1 MFCNLQPQETLTNS
15 FMKLIY
21 ATFLLVFFAISVRA
35 TVFTVTNNGDTG
47 VGSFRQAILDANANG
62 SSIRDYI
69 YFNITANTVADITIN
84 LLSDLPAITSNMVI
98 DASTQ
103 PSALLGNTSIKIRLV
118 RAAASYFS
126 GLTLDNVSDIE
137 IYGIYFSN
145 FLSQAG
151 GASDERKAGIYLRN
165 VQKVV
170 IGAPNKQNGFGNNY
184 TSVISPTT
192 PSIQADITISSNI
205 IGLDPT
211 GLSAAPNQVGIDLSY
226 LSNSTIGGAD
236 ATYGNLISANVNA
249 VSLGGLSGDV
259 NISYNVI
266 GFDITKSKSFPA
278 AQSIG
283 IFANGENVNLNI
295 NDNYIVSQYI
305 GIRTTNIK
313 RNYIIRHNLIGLG
326 PNSTNFGN
334 KKYGIE
340 LYNCSAGVIGGSNLT
355 DQNIIAYNE
364 QAIQVDFSYPV
375 SILKNSI
382 YCNTKSA
389 IEFKDIPVDKLIT
402 QSKIGVITANFAS
415 GTYLPNSIIEL
426 FYDDECPDCQ
436 GKIWLASIPT
446 NADGTWQY
454 NGPITGGLT
463 STGTNAD
470 GATSAFSKALI
481 NDANK
486 VIIDVFCAA
495 NNGGI
500 TNLAITDAS
509 VFKWYNSSNQ
519 LVGSER
525 DLKNVAA
532 GTYYLKAG
540 QPGGC
545 ESISAVYTIKN
556 NEIIFKVKAV
566 DIAPANCGKSNGSIK
581 ILTYETQ
588 SPIIFSWSDNT
599 GKVISNTENLTD
611 VLPGV
616 YTLTA
621 SNGNNCTNVA
631 GVFNVGLTELPIINL
646 SKIRQFISCDGKT
659 VSASSIEIVGS
670 TAPYTYNWLDTD
682 GSIIYQDLNIQ
693 SVKPGKYVLKI
704 TDKFGCSV
712 NTESID
718 FTQLEK
724 KVLQIPNSITPN
736 GDGVNDTWKING
748 ASNYPD
754 GEFYV
759 FNRNG
764 DKIFYSKGYTKDF
777 DGTVNGKPL
786 SVGVYYYMIDLKTD
800 CGKLSGSLTILK

>member
-1 MFCNLQPQETLTNS
+1 
-15 FMKLIY
+15 MKLIY
-21 ATFLLVFFAISVRA
+21 TTFILVFFAISVKA
-35 TVFTVTNNGDTG
+35 AVFTVTSNNDTG

-62 SSIRDYI
+62 FLTRDYI
-69 YFNITANTVADITIN
+69 YFNIPANVVADVTIN

-103 PSALLGNTSIKIRLV
+103 PTALLGNSSIKIRLV
-118 RAAASYFS
+118 RATASYFS
-126 GLTLDNVSDIE
+126 GLTLDGVSDIE

-151 GASDERKAGIYLRN
+151 GTSDERKAGIYLRN
-165 VQKVV
+165 AQKVI

-192 PSIQADITISSNI
+192 PSIQADITISCNI

-211 GLSAAPNQVGIDLSY
+211 GLSASPNEVGIDLSY
-226 LSNSTIGGAD
+226 LSNSTIGGANS
-236 ATYGNLISANVNA
+236 TYGNLISANVNA
-249 VSLGGLSGDV
+249 VSLGGLSGDINV
-259 NISYNVI
+259 SYNVI

-278 AQSIG
+278 AQSTG
-283 IFANGENVNLNI
+283 IFANGENVNLSI

-305 GIRTTNIK
+305 GVRTTNIK
-313 RNYIIRHNLIGLG
+313 RNYIVRHNFIGLG

-340 LYNCSAGVIGGSNLT
+340 VYNCSAGTIGGSNLS
-355 DQNIIAYNE
+355 DQNVIAYNE
-364 QAIQVDFSYPV
+364 QAIQIDFSYPV

-389 IEFKDIPVDKLIT
+389 IEFKDIPSDKSIT
-402 QSKIGVITANFAS
+402 QSKIGVITPTFAS

-436 GKIWLASIPT
+436 GKVWLASIPT

-454 NGPITGGLT
+454 NGPIIGGLT

-470 GATSAFSKALI
+470 GATSSFSKALI

-486 VIIDVFCAA
+486 IITDVFCSAT
-495 NNGGI
+495 NGSI
-500 TNLAITDAS
+500 TNLSITDAS

-519 LVGSER
+519 LVGNDK

-545 ESISAVYTIKN
+545 ESISVNYTVKN
-556 NEIIFKVKAV
+556 TDLIFKAKMV
-566 DIAPANCGKSNGSIK
+566 DIKPASCGNKNGSIS
-581 ILTYETQ
+581 ILAYETQ
-588 SPIIFSWSDNT
+588 TPIVFSWTDNA
-599 GKVISNTENLTD
+599 GNEVSRTENLTD
-611 VLPGV
+611 VFPGT

-631 GVFNVGLTELPIINL
+631 GVFSVGSTELPIINL
-646 SKIRQFISCDGKT
+646 SKMQQFISCDGKT
-659 VSASSIEIVGS
+659 ASTTGIEIIGTTGPYVYDWISAEGS
-670 TAPYTYNWLDTD
+670 
-682 GSIIYQDLNIQ
+682 SVYQELNLQ
-693 SVKPGKYVLKI
+693 GVKPGKYVLQVI
-704 TDKFGCSV
+704 DKYGCSV

-718 FTQLEK
+718 FTQLEN

-736 GDGVNDTWKING
+736 GDGINDTWKIIG

-754 GEFYV
+754 AEFYV

-764 DKIFYSKGYTKDF
+764 DKIFYSKGDVKDF
-777 DGTVNGKPL
+777 DGTKNGKPL